1 MFDLWQLRAL
11 RELSRR
17 GTMAAV
23 AAAFSLTP
31 SAVSQQL
38 AALERAAGVRLI
50 EPDGRRVRLTAAG
63 RVLAER
69 ADSILLSL
77 RDAADEVAAVG
88 EDASGVLRLAAFP
101 SVAAALCPA
110 VFRGVAERH
119 PRHRVTLTEG
129 EPEEAVTAIGSGEV
143 DLAIVDEPALPAG
156 SDIAAD
162 ELLADPLYCVLP
174 AGHRLAHKRKVYL
187 RDLAEESWIMDHPTC
202 SFYRATMDLCL
213 SAGFAPNAVAST
225 ESVSVATALVSAG
238 AGVAILPG
246 LALASAADVVYRP
259 ITPGGVRRLYAAYR
273 PGANERPSMV
283 TALSIL
289 RDRARALAKTVAA
302 LARP

>member
-1 MFDLWQLRAL
+1 MFDLWQLRTL

-23 AAAFSLTP
+23 ADAFSLTP

-38 AALERAAGVRLI
+38 AALERAAGVRLT

-63 RVLAER
+63 RVLAQR
-69 ADSILLSL
+69 ADSILLAL

-110 VFRGVAERH
+110 VFRGMAERH
-119 PRHRVTLTEG
+119 PRHHVTLTEG
-129 EPEEAVTAIGSGEV
+129 EPEEAVTAVRSGEA
-143 DLAIVDEPALPAG
+143 DLAIVDEPALPPG
-156 SDIAAD
+156 SGVAAD

-174 AGHRLAHKRKVYL
+174 AGHRLARKSQVDL
-187 RDLAEESWIMDHPTC
+187 RDLAGEPWIMDHPTC
-202 SFYRATMDLCL
+202 SFYRATMRLCL
-213 SAGFAPNAVAST
+213 SAGFAPDPVAST

-246 LALASAADVVYRP
+246 LALVPAAGVGYRP
-259 ITPGGVRRLYAAYR
+259 IAAGGVRRLYAAYR
-273 PGANERPSMV
+273 PGTDERPAMA

-289 RDRARALAKTVAA
+289 HDTARALGETVAA
-302 LARP
+302 RAQP